1 MLTKAGFSTILL
13 SIRRR
18 KYEGGKVLVM
28 IEPPNEKVL
37 FFKATL
43 GLLLYSQ
50 YLKVITLENILV

>member
-43 GLLLYSQ
+43 GLLLCSL
-50 YLKVITLENILV
+50 YLKVTTLENILV